1 MRLHNLLGASILIA
15 LLISIT
21 AHVATTGHAL
31 ANAPSPCITQPKLTT
46 LAHDVLPAVALPS
59 GYKQTELLNVPGGV
73 YVTWSNS
80 TSALHLTIWRYT
92 SPTYAALREKSLVRA
107 DQGIDGIGVVDGV
120 PGSFYG
126 YSLASNSS
134 YDFETLFVAG
144 IYIVRVHTFS
154 PNTDGEQLARDVT
167 NSIYSRLTLITGQ

>member
-1 MRLHNLLGASILIA
+1 MRLHSLLAVSILSA

-21 AHVATTGHAL
+21 AHVATTRYAL

-59 GYKQTELLNVPGGV
+59 DYQQTELLNVPGGV
-73 YVTWSNS
+73 YVTWS
-80 TSALHLTIWRYT
+80 TSDARGTLHLTIWRYG
-92 SPTYAALREKSLVRA
+92 SAAYATLREKSFVRA
-107 DQGIDGIGVVDGV
+107 DQALTDVGRVDGV

-126 YSLASNSS
+126 DSGSQN
-134 YDFETLFVAG
+134 EVLFTVG
-144 IYIVRVHTFS
+144 IYIVRVHTS
-154 PNTDGEQLARDVT
+154 QTALDDGGQLARDVT